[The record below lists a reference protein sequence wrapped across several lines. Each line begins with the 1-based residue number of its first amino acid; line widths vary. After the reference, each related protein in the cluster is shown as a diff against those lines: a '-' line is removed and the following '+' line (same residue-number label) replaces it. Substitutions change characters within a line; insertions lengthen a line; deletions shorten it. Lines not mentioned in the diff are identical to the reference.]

1 LSLGRMPISRHGL
14 FNNMRGVGNGLPAL
28 SSQPKLVL
36 FTSKAPGRFFEFFS
50 KPCEQPCQ
58 NGGQCVGRNT
68 CRCLHGFTGSMCQH
82 KMQRRRKPTI
92 VEIIGP
98 AAPFFRPMVQQRRR
112 PHLIKLPFFNIGQA
126 SDDQD
131 NNNIMRAGRP
141 HLIKLPFLPTM
152 ASDDGDNNI
161 MKGGRPHLI
170 KLPFLPTVASDDGD
184 NSDNEDD
191 ESKQRTMGH
200 VDQSKLVNILR
211 KFTMPFSTINKDF
224 GGGNNIEEENEGKI
238 ITLPFKRYN
247 IPKRS
252 YNTMRYNPY
261 LHRNHYNR
269 FY

>member
-1 LSLGRMPISRHGL
+1 M
-14 FNNMRGVGNGLPAL
+14 
-28 SSQPKLVL
+28 
-36 FTSKAPGRFFEFFS
+36 
-50 KPCEQPCQ
+50 CQ
-58 NGGQCVGRNT
+58 N
-68 CRCLHGFTGSMCQH
+68 
-82 KMQRRRKPTI
+82 KIQRRRKPTI

-98 AAPFFRPMVQQRRR
+98 AAPFFRPMVQHLRR
-112 PHLIKLPFFNIGQA
+112 PHLIKFPFFNIGQA
-126 SDDQD
+126 GDDQD

-170 KLPFLPTVASDDGD
+170 KLPFLPTVTSDDGD

-211 KFTMPFSTINKDF
+211 KFTMPFST
-224 GGGNNIEEENEGKI
+224 NNIEEEKI

-252 YNTMRYNPY
+252 YTTMRYNPY

>member
-1 LSLGRMPISRHGL
+1 M
-14 FNNMRGVGNGLPAL
+14 
-28 SSQPKLVL
+28 
-36 FTSKAPGRFFEFFS
+36 
-50 KPCEQPCQ
+50 
-58 NGGQCVGRNT
+58 

-82 KMQRRRKPTI
+82 KIQRRRKPTI

-126 SDDQD
+126 SDDHD
-131 NNNIMRAGRP
+131 NNIMRAGRP
-141 HLIKLPFLPTM
+141 HLIKLPFLPT
-152 ASDDGDNNI
+152 
-161 MKGGRPHLI
+161 
-170 KLPFLPTVASDDGD
+170 VASDDGE

-211 KFTMPFSTINKDF
+211 KFTMPFSTMNKDF
-224 GGGNNIEEENEGKI
+224 GGGNNIEEEKI

-252 YNTMRYNPY
+252 YTSMRYNPY
-261 LHRNHYNR
+261 IHRNHYNR